1 MTARLWLLLVATF
14 ALAFPS
20 AEVVQHGLDPN
31 AWPSQALTP
40 VTWFGD
46 FWPHPDPGQ
55 IAGAYLDIALQ
66 RSPAFANRGWSLAPL
81 LALSP
86 LALAILLRI
95 MPKPPQPK
103 RDAAGTFGS
112 ARFASAAERAA
123 MARGLELGID
133 PETGRAV
140 RISVQGTLAT
150 IAPPRTG
157 KTSGLLIPNLSYPE
171 LGAWAGPAVVLDTKG
186 EVYRATRERRERLG
200 RRVVC
205 LDPLDLVGGEDG
217 WNPLSTLDR
226 TDVLYM
232 QKTALALLPE
242 ATSGDE
248 ASAYFRNRAVDL
260 IVGTIGLSVQFDR
273 RRVTGIPLLL
283 SDDATFVTYL
293 KRSKQLPWARAALEI
308 MQADPRTR
316 DPIRS
321 TAVQAFQWLAD
332 ARLRSLVRTSTFDLA
347 ELSRNEVDIFIA
359 VPPEHKRI
367 LAPLLRWF
375 LSDLFTSMR
384 RNRPDE
390 RVIVFVD
397 EAAAL
402 GRFDEILTSAA
413 ELPGYGASL
422 WTFWQDRSQ
431 IVSLYG
437 EAGAATLVNTAEVVT
452 LSDLSA
458 VDPAESD
465 RWSRALGNYT
475 GLIESFSRPTT
486 GKGASTTNSGPQ
498 PAPLM
503 SREDLVTMPSSEL
516 LVFPNSAGR
525 PRHPLRLRKTVAH
538 ADRRIRPFI
547 EAVAPVGR
555 AR

>member
-1 MTARLWLLLVATF
+1 MKK
-14 ALAFPS
+14 
-20 AEVVQHGLDPN
+20 N
-31 AWPSQALTP
+31 
-40 VTWFGD
+40 
-46 FWPHPDPGQ
+46 
-55 IAGAYLDIALQ
+55 
-66 RSPAFANRGWSLAPL
+66 
-81 LALSP
+81 
-86 LALAILLRI
+86 
-95 MPKPPQPK
+95 K
-103 RDAAGTFGS
+103 
-112 ARFASAAERAA
+112 AS
-123 MARGLELGID
+123 
-133 PETGRAV
+133 
-140 RISVQGTLAT
+140 
-150 IAPPRTG
+150 
-157 KTSGLLIPNLSYPE
+157 
-171 LGAWAGPAVVLDTKG
+171 
-186 EVYRATRERRERLG
+186 
-200 RRVVC
+200 
-205 LDPLDLVGGEDG
+205 
-217 WNPLSTLDR
+217 
-226 TDVLYM
+226 
-232 QKTALALLPE
+232 
-242 ATSGDE
+242 
-248 ASAYFRNRAVDL
+248 
-260 IVGTIGLSVQFDR
+260 
-273 RRVTGIPLLL
+273 
-283 SDDATFVTYL
+283 
-293 KRSKQLPWARAALEI
+293 PWARAALEI

-347 ELSRNEVDIFIA
+347 ELSRNEVDIFVA
-359 VPPEHKRI
+359 VPPEHKRV

-375 LSDLFTSMR
+375 LSDLFTSIR

-475 GLIESFSRPTT
+475 ALIESFSHPTT
-486 GKGASTTNSGPQ
+486 GKGPSTTNSGPQ

-503 SREDLVTMPSSEL
+503 SREDLVTMPSNEL

-525 PRHPLRLRKTVAH
+525 PRYPLRLRKTVAH

-547 EAVAPVGR
+547 EAVAPVGQTR
-555 AR
+555 

>member
-1 MTARLWLLLVATF
+1 MRLLVVLLLTLLLSIPVA
-14 ALAFPS
+14 
-20 AEVVQHGLDPN
+20 ECIQHGLDPS
-31 AWPSQALTP
+31 AWPPDALP
-40 VTWFGD
+40 PERWFNDLTSFAGL
-46 FWPHPDPGQ
+46 GQ
-55 IAGAYLDIALQ
+55 IGLAYGEIMIKT
-66 RSPAFANRGWSLAPL
+66 SSAFANGGWSFAPL
-81 LALSP
+81 AVLSP
-86 LALAILLRI
+86 LALLILLHFTPGLPRA
-95 MPKPPQPK
+95 K
-103 RDAAGTFGS
+103 RDVTGTFGN
-112 ARFASAAERAA
+112 ARFASDAERAA
-123 MARGLELGID
+123 MTHGLELGID
-133 PETGRAV
+133 PKTGRAV
-140 RISVQGTLAT
+140 RIAVQGTLAT

-171 LGAWAGPAVVLDTKG
+171 LGAWAGPAVVLDSKG

-205 LDPLDLVGGEDG
+205 LDPLDLVNGKDG
-217 WNPLSTLDR
+217 WNPLADVDR

-242 ATSGDE
+242 SSSGDE

-260 IVGTIGLSVQFDR
+260 IVGAIGVTLLLKR
-273 RRVTGIPLLL
+273 RLVADLPLLL
-283 SDDATFVTYL
+283 SDDVPFIAHL
-293 KRSKQLPWARAALEI
+293 RRNRRLPWARSALEI
-308 MQADPRTR
+308 MLADPRTR

-321 TAVQAFQWLAD
+321 TALQALQWLAD
-332 ARLRSLVRTSTFDLA
+332 PRLRGLVSEGTFDMA
-347 ELSRNEVDIFIA
+347 ELSRDEVDIFVA

-375 LSDLFTSMR
+375 LSDLFTSIR
-384 RNRPDE
+384 RNRPEE
-390 RVIVFVD
+390 RVIVFID

-431 IVSLYG
+431 LVSLYG
-437 EAGAATLVNTAEVVT
+437 EAGAATMINTAEVVT

-458 VDPAESD
+458 VDPTESD

-475 GLIESFSRPTT
+475 ALIETFSRPTT
-486 GKGASTTNSGPQ
+486 GQGSSTTSSGPQ

-503 SREDLVTMPSSEL
+503 SREELVTMPSNEL
-516 LVFPNSAGR
+516 LVFPNSGGR
-525 PRHPLRLRKTVAH
+525 PRHPLRLHKTVAH
-538 ADRRIRPFI
+538 ADLRIRPFI
-547 EAVAPVGR
+547 EPVAPVGR

>member
-1 MTARLWLLLVATF
+1 M
-14 ALAFPS
+14 
-20 AEVVQHGLDPN
+20 
-31 AWPSQALTP
+31 
-40 VTWFGD
+40 WFGD
-46 FWPHPDPGQ
+46 FTTHPNLGQ
-55 IAGAYLDIALQ
+55 VAEAYWDVATGQ
-66 RSPAFANRGWSLAPL
+66 SKAFANGGWSLGPL
-81 LALSP
+81 LAFSP
-86 LALAILLRI
+86 LALAILLRFT
-95 MPKPPQPK
+95 PKPPMAK
-103 RDAAGTFGS
+103 RDVAGTFGA
-112 ARFASAAERAA
+112 ARFATAAECVT
-123 MARGLELGID
+123 MTRGLELGID
-133 PETGRAV
+133 PASGRAV
-140 RISVQGTLAT
+140 RIAAEGTLVT

-171 LGAWAGPAVVLDTKG
+171 PGAWAGPAVVLDSKG
-186 EVYRATRERRERLG
+186 EVYRATQARRERMG

-205 LDPLDLVGGEDG
+205 LDPLDLVGGQDT
-217 WNPLSTLDR
+217 WNPLATLQVQDI
-226 TDVLYM
+226 LYM

-242 ATSGDE
+242 SGSGDK

-260 IVGTIGLSVQFDR
+260 IVGAILVSLRLDR
-273 RRVTGIPLLL
+273 RTAPEIHRLL
-283 SDDATFVTYL
+283 SDADDFIEQL
-293 KRSKQLPWARAALEI
+293 KAAGAQPAALAALEI
-308 MQADPRTR
+308 LEADPRTR

-321 TAVQAFQWLAD
+321 TALQAFQWLAD
-332 ARLRSLVRTSTFDLA
+332 PRMRHLVGDSSFDLA

-359 VPPEHKRI
+359 IPPEHKRI
-367 LAPLLRWF
+367 LAPLLRWL
-375 LSDLFTSMR
+375 LSDLFTSIR
-384 RNRPDE
+384 RNRPKE
-390 RVIVFVD
+390 RVILFID

-475 GLIESFSRPTT
+475 ALIDSFSRPTA
-486 GKGASTTNSGPQ
+486 GQGSSTTSSGPQ

-503 SREDLVTMPSSEL
+503 SQDALVTMPVDEL
-516 LVFPNSAGR
+516 LVFPNRSLET
-525 PRHPLRLRKTVAH
+525 RHPLRLRKTVAH
-538 ADRRIRPFI
+538 TDHRIRPLVA
-547 EAVAPVGR
+547 AVAPVGR

>member
-1 MTARLWLLLVATF
+1 MLGYPAATA
-14 ALAFPS
+14 
-20 AEVVQHGLDPN
+20 VQHGMDAS
-31 AWPSQALTP
+31 AWPSEALSP
-40 VTWFGD
+40 SVWMND
-46 FWPHPDPGQ
+46 FTTHFNLGQ
-55 IAGAYLDIALQ
+55 VAGAYWGIATGQ
-66 RSPAFANRGWSLAPL
+66 SPAFANGGWSLGPL
-81 LALSP
+81 LAFSP
-86 LALAILLRI
+86 LALAILLRFT
-95 MPKPPQPK
+95 PKPPMAK
-103 RDAAGTFGS
+103 RDGAGTFGV
-112 ARFASAAERAA
+112 ARFATAAECAA
-123 MARGLELGID
+123 MTRGLELGID
-133 PETGRAV
+133 PESGRAV
-140 RISVQGTLAT
+140 RIATEGTLVT

-171 LGAWAGPAVVLDTKG
+171 PGAWAGPAVVLDSKG
-186 EVYRATRERRERLG
+186 EVYRATQARRERMG

-205 LDPLDLVGGEDG
+205 LDPLDLVGGKDT
-217 WNPLSTLDR
+217 WNPLATLQGQDI
-226 TDVLYM
+226 LYM

-242 ATSGDE
+242 SGSGDE

-260 IVGTIGLSVQFDR
+260 IVGAILVSLRLDR
-273 RRVTGIPLLL
+273 RTASEIHRLL
-283 SDDATFVTYL
+283 SDADDFIEQL
-293 KRSKQLPWARAALEI
+293 KAAGAQPAALAALEI
-308 MQADPRTR
+308 LEADPRTR

-321 TAVQAFQWLAD
+321 TALQAFQWLAD
-332 ARLRSLVRTSTFDLA
+332 PRMRHLVGDSSFDLA

-359 VPPEHKRI
+359 IPPEHKRI

-375 LSDLFTSMR
+375 LSDLFTSIR
-384 RNRPDE
+384 RNRPKE
-390 RVIVFVD
+390 RVILFID

-475 GLIESFSRPTT
+475 ALIDSFSRPTA
-486 GKGASTTNSGPQ
+486 GQGSSTTSSGPQ

-503 SREDLVTMPSSEL
+503 SQDALVTMSVDEL
-516 LVFPNSAGR
+516 LVFSNRSPQT
-525 PRHPLRLRKTVAH
+525 RHPLRLRKTVAH
-538 ADRRIRPFI
+538 TDHRIRPLVA
-547 EAVAPVGR
+547 AVAPVGR

>member
-1 MTARLWLLLVATF
+1 MRLWLYSLATLV
-14 ALAFPS
+14 LAFPA
-20 AEVVQHGLDPN
+20 AEGIQHGLNPG
-31 AWPSQALTP
+31 AWPPEVLSPGA
-40 VTWFGD
+40 WFGA
-46 FWPHPDPGQ
+46 FWTHPEPVR
-55 IAGAYLDIALQ
+55 IAGAYWDIATQ
-66 RSPAFANRGWSLAPL
+66 RSPAFSTGGWSFAPL
-81 LALSP
+81 LAFAP
-86 LALAILLRI
+86 LAFAILLRLA
-95 MPKPPQPK
+95 PKPRQAR
-103 RDAAGTFGS
+103 RDDTGTFGS
-112 ARFASAAERAA
+112 ARFATEAERAA
-123 MARGLELGID
+123 MTRGLELGID
-133 PETGRAV
+133 PDTGRAV
-140 RISVQGTLAT
+140 RIAVQGTLAT

-171 LGAWAGPAVVLDTKG
+171 LGAWAGPAVVLDSKG

-217 WNPLSTLDR
+217 WNPLAALDR
-226 TDVLYM
+226 TDILYM

-242 ATSGDE
+242 STSGDE

-260 IVGTIGLSVQFDR
+260 IVGAIGVTVLLGR
-273 RRVTGIPLLL
+273 RLVTDIPRLL
-283 SDDATFVTYL
+283 SDDVPFIAHL
-293 KRSKQLPWARAALEI
+293 RSNRRLPWARAALEI
-308 MQADPRTR
+308 MLADPRTR

-321 TAVQAFQWLAD
+321 TALQALQWLAD
-332 ARLRSLVRTSTFDLA
+332 PRLRGLVGAGTFDLA

-375 LSDLFTSMR
+375 LSDLFTSIR
-384 RNRPDE
+384 RNRPEE
-390 RVIVFVD
+390 RVIVFID

-431 IVSLYG
+431 LVSLYG
-437 EAGAATLVNTAEVVT
+437 EAGAATLINTAEVVT

-458 VDPAESD
+458 VDPTESD

-475 GLIESFSRPTT
+475 ALIETFSRPTM
-486 GKGASTTNSGPQ
+486 GQGSSTTNSGPQ

-503 SREDLVTMPSSEL
+503 SREDLVTMPSNEL
-516 LVFPNSAGR
+516 LVFPNSTGR
-525 PRHPLRLRKTVAH
+525 PQHPLRLRKTVAH
-538 ADRRIRPFI
+538 ADHRIRPFI
-547 EAVAPVGR
+547 EAVAPVGL